1 METGF
6 YGENGNSGKT
16 GSQGEV
22 RRHGKDG
29 IMRIVHDSLA
39 AAADIIVPRYCCVCG
54 RRLLSKE
61 KHICL
66 FCMGDFPFTYNWKAP
81 RNGMAD
87 RFNALICADAPET
100 AADSKEP
107 YAYAAAL
114 FLYSDDAP
122 YREIQH
128 RLKYKGDI
136 GTGRYFARMLGERLV
151 SASHFRDAD
160 TVIPVPLH
168 PMRKWARGYNQAEV
182 IAREIAICTGA
193 GLCTDLLLRSRHTRT
208 QTKLSTEEK
217 MQNVRNAFSVRRKD
231 REKLLSCRHII
242 LVDDIFT
249 TGATMYSCFRTIR
262 EAARETGPDGREDS
276 VIEMPRISV
285 VSLGLVDR

>member
-1 METGF
+1 MDMKKKRFVWIG
-6 YGENGNSGKT
+6 
-16 GSQGEV
+16 
-22 RRHGKDG
+22 
-29 IMRIVHDSLA
+29 HDSLA

-66 FCMGDFPFTYNWKAP
+66 YCMGDFPFTYNWRTP
-81 RNGMAD
+81 RNSMAD
-87 RFNALICADAPET
+87 RFNALICEDAPET
-100 AADSKEP
+100 ASGRKEP

-114 FLYSDDAP
+114 FLYRDDAP

-128 RLKYKGDI
+128 RLKYKGGL
-136 GTGRYFARMLGERLV
+136 GTGRYFASMLGERLA

-168 PMRKWARGYNQAEV
+168 QLRKWTRGYNQAEV
-182 IAREIAICTGA
+182 IAREIAQCIGA
-193 GLCTDLLLRSRHTRT
+193 DLYTDLLRRKRHTRT

-217 MQNVRNAFSVRRKD
+217 MQNVRNAFSVRRKH
-231 REKLLSCRHII
+231 RKKLLSCRHII
-242 LVDDIFT
+242 LVDDVFT
-249 TGATMYSCFRTIR
+249 TGATMYACFSTIR
-262 EAARETGPDGREDS
+262 EAIRK
-276 VIEMPRISV
+276 IEPGSQTESPLVMPRISV